1 MQQGAGITQH
11 YERLGRFIYGFQ
23 RYTDP
28 DALRALPPSHS
39 MAMRGAELAARFEGA
54 IAAWR
59 CDGETGQSDTVSE
72 AAFSAILEEAQA
84 FAREIGWQYG
94 IPTT

>member
-1 MQQGAGITQH
+1 MQQDAAITQH

-39 MAMRGAELAARFEGA
+39 MATRGAELAARFESA

-59 CDGETGQSDTVSE
+59 CNRETGQADAVSE
-72 AAFSAILEEAQA
+72 AAFSVILAEAQA
-84 FAREIGWQYG
+84 FAREIGWRYG

>member
-1 MQQGAGITQH
+1 MQQDAALTQH

-23 RYTDP
+23 RHTDP
-28 DALRALPPSHS
+28 DA
-39 MAMRGAELAARFEGA
+39 
-54 IAAWR
+54 
-59 CDGETGQSDTVSE
+59 VSE
-72 AAFSAILEEAQA
+72 AAFSVILAEAQD

>member
-1 MQQGAGITQH
+1 MQQDAAIMQH

-23 RYTDP
+23 RHTDP

-39 MAMRGAELAARFEGA
+39 LATRGAELAARFEAA
-54 IAAWR
+54 IAASRW
-59 CDGETGQSDTVSE
+59 DGETGQPDTVSE
-72 AAFSAILEEAQA
+72 AAFSAILEEAKS
-84 FAREIGWQYG
+84 FAGEIGWQYG

>member
-1 MQQGAGITQH
+1 MQQDAVLTQH

-23 RYTDP
+23 RHTDP

-39 MAMRGAELAARFEGA
+39 MATRGAALAARFEGA
-54 IAAWR
+54 LAAWKY
-59 CDGETGQSDTVSE
+59 DSGTGQPGAVND
-72 AAFSAILEEAQA
+72 AAFSVILAEAQD

>member
-1 MQQGAGITQH
+1 MQQDAALTQH

-23 RYTDP
+23 RHTDP

-39 MAMRGAELAARFEGA
+39 MATRGAALAARFEGA
-54 IAAWR
+54 IAASR
-59 CDGETGQSDTVSE
+59 YDSGTGQPDAVSE

-84 FAREIGWQYG
+84 FAGEIGWRYG
-94 IPTT
+94 IPTS